1 MPGRL
6 RTLIPVLTT
15 AVAVPAVGILAAG
28 VIGVRGVDERAVVTA
43 PLTYPEA
50 PPKAEQFA
58 IRVADV
64 STPSL
69 GTLAAIRYLPRSLP
83 PGVGEE
89 KGLQVKTILAERMIS
104 ARFPEVDHIG
114 GCRPDA
120 LPWHPAGLAID
131 VGIPDYETPA
141 GKALGDRIVAY
152 AFQNAAR
159 WGLVHVI
166 WQQTY
171 MPADGPAHRMSD
183 LGSPDA
189 NHYTHV
195 HIATQ
200 GGGYPTGTES
210 YIG

>member
-1 MPGRL
+1 M
-6 RTLIPVLTT
+6 LTT
-15 AVAVPAVGILAAG
+15 AVALPSAGILAAG
-28 VIGVRGVDERAVVTA
+28 VIGVRGVTERALVTG
-43 PLTYPEA
+43 PLTVPQA
-50 PPKAEQFA
+50 PARAEHYA

-69 GTLAAIRYLPRSLP
+69 GTLAAIRYLPRTLP
-83 PGVGEE
+83 PGVGDE
-89 KGLQVKTILAERMIS
+89 KGLQVTTILAARMIS
-104 ARFPEVDHIG
+104 ARFPQIEHIG

-131 VGIPDYETPA
+131 VAIPDYQTPA
-141 GKALGDRIVAY
+141 GKALGDRIVAF
-152 AFQNAAR
+152 AFANAAR

-171 MPADGPAHRMSD
+171 MPADGPAHRMAD

-195 HIATQ
+195 HIATK
-200 GGGYPTGTES
+200 GGGYPTGMET